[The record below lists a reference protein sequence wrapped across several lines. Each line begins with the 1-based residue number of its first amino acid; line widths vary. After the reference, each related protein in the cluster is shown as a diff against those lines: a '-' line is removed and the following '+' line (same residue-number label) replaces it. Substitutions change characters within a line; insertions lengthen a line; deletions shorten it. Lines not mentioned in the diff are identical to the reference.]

1 MDRQLISDEMFD
13 KMAASLKE
21 SQVPVA
27 VEYRSQAVMHI
38 KSQGDDVSMGW
49 LDVAL
54 TKVGLTHYNILLEQ
68 EGLSR
73 HMKYVNC
80 GYYFTCELLAKKFG
94 GCVSN
99 SRYWILYNEPES
111 YSQYGYKGGRLPTA
125 KEIIEYLEELEM

>member
-1 MDRQLISDEMFD
+1 MNRQVITEEMFNQL
-13 KMAASLKE
+13 ATSVKE
-21 SQVPVA
+21 CQVPV
-27 VEYRSQAVMHI
+27 VVSYHSQAVMHI
-38 KSQGDDVSMGW
+38 KSLGHDISMGW

-54 TKVGLTHYNILLEQ
+54 TKVGLTHYNMLLEQ

-99 SRYWILYNEPES
+99 NRYWIMYNEPES
-111 YSQYGYKGGRLPTA
+111 YYQYGYKGDKLPTA
-125 KEIIEYLEELEM
+125 KEIIKYLEELEM